1 MMVKLRLAHEHYV
14 QKTGK
19 TMGHIYIL
27 LALAVGVLLPIQVG
41 INAEL
46 ARRISSPIT
55 ASFFSFT
62 VGTIGLL
69 ICVWIARVPWPGWNT
84 VTTFPAWLWLGG
96 LIGAFAVFGGIV
108 SGPKIGFL
116 ALVALV
122 LAGQLVA
129 SLILDHNGWLG
140 FPIREMSLGRIS
152 GSILLLIAVILIHK
166 Y

>member
-1 MMVKLRLAHEHYV
+1 
-14 QKTGK
+14 
-19 TMGHIYIL
+19 MGHLYIL
-27 LALAVGVLLPIQVG
+27 LALAVGVLLPVQVG

-46 ARRISSPIT
+46 ARRVSSPIT

-69 ICVWIARVPWPGWNT
+69 ICVWIARVPWPSLST
-84 VTTFPAWLWLGG
+84 VTTFPVWLWLGG
-96 LIGAFAVFGGIV
+96 LIGAFAVFGGV
-108 SGPKIGFL
+108 LSGPKIGFL
-116 ALVALV
+116 ALVVLV

-140 FPIREMSLGRIS
+140 FPVREMSWGRIS
-152 GSILLLIAVILIHK
+152 GSILLLLVVILIHK